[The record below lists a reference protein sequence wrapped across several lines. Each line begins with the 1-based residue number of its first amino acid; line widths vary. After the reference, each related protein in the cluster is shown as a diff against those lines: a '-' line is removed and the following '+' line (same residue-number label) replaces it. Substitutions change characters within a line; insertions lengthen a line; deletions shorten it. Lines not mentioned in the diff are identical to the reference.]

1 MISKSNMQC
10 YIIQISVLNKNFFS
24 PLLTLGENCYLDLEK
39 HDKSDLFPIT
49 IQMWN
54 SFLERT
60 GLTPA
65 TVSFP
70 ITTISF
76 LKDNKINILYS
87 SKKTVLNKEE
97 IGEPLDIVD
106 FEPIHFQKDPG
117 FNIFKDEVN
126 FETFISQF
134 D

>member
-1 MISKSNMQC
+1 MQC
-10 YIIQISVLNKNFFS
+10 YIIQISVLNKNILS
-24 PLLTLGENCYLDLEK
+24 PFLTLGENCYLDVEK
-39 HDKSDLFPIT
+39 HDKSELLPIT

-60 GLTPA
+60 GLTA
-65 TVSFP
+65 STLSSP
-70 ITTISF
+70 ITTISL
-76 LKDNKINILYS
+76 LKDNKIHILYS
-87 SKKTVLNKEE
+87 TGNEVTNVEK
-97 IGEPLDIVD
+97 IGDPLDVFQ

-126 FETFISQF
+126 FETYISQF